1 MIFYFENKRMY
12 ILIKSLLYFMYDIYN
27 NFLINKNYFKKLKL
41 YFFKIK
47 IKYKYYF
54 FKIKIKYL

>member
-1 MIFYFENKRMY
+1 
-12 ILIKSLLYFMYDIYN
+12 MYDIYN

-47 IKYKYYF
+47 IKY
-54 FKIKIKYL
+54 L

>member
-1 MIFYFENKRMY
+1 
-12 ILIKSLLYFMYDIYN
+12 MYDIYN